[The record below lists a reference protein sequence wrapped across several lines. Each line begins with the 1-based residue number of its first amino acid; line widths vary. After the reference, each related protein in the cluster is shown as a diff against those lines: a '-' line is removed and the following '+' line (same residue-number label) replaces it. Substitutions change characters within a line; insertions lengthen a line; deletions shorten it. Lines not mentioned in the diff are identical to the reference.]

1 MVLIINQ
8 WTGRLTNNILQII
21 RAIHYAK
28 IENHSV
34 IIFKNN
40 NYFKSN
46 QITLNKSKNN
56 TNIFNTFFN
65 IKTMGCE
72 DPSPL
77 LMKEY
82 FNTYI
87 FNIMNFKFERNI
99 ESNDNILHIHIRAGD
114 VFQGNGAHSAYVQ
127 PPLKYYKD
135 IIDSKDWKKIIVVY
149 QDLGNPCVQ
158 ALKNLKYKNI
168 IFDSNSLEK
177 DLNILL
183 KANHLVLG
191 FGTFGLL
198 LYFLNN
204 NLKDIYIPKYV
215 IEELPNGSW
224 GDVTLNI
231 KYLPN
236 YIKCGE
242 WKNEE
247 SQKRMMLTYK

>member
-99 ESNDNILHIHIRAGD
+99 ESNDNI
-114 VFQGNGAHSAYVQ
+114 Q
-127 PPLKYYKD
+127 D
-135 IIDSKDWKKIIVVY
+135 IIPIPSTDINIFAIKSNPTRKDKGLSY
-149 QDLGNPCVQ
+149 CYCR
-158 ALKNLKYKNI
+158 KY
-168 IFDSNSLEK
+168 
-177 DLNILL
+177 
-183 KANHLVLG
+183 
-191 FGTFGLL
+191 
-198 LYFLNN
+198 
-204 NLKDIYIPKYV
+204 
-215 IEELPNGSW
+215 W
-224 GDVTLNI
+224 
-231 KYLPN
+231 
-236 YIKCGE
+236 
-242 WKNEE
+242 NE
-247 SQKRMMLTYK
+247 